1 MPTPPICAPVIQ
13 SCRGWLTTRRAACA
27 PRFRALYQEGVKD
40 LDRVYRRMAL
50 DYGAAMTRTLL
61 AAKPWKQLKEQGQ

>member
-1 MPTPPICAPVIQ
+1 MTRPKHYPRARWYA
-13 SCRGWLTTRRAACA
+13 SRRNRRGRPFSLH
-27 PRFRALYQEGVKD
+27 D

-50 DYGAAMTRTLL
+50 DYGASMTRTLL

>member
-1 MPTPPICAPVIQ
+1 MKRP
-13 SCRGWLTTRRAACA
+13 RGHSRARWFAQRRNRRGR
-27 PRFRALYQEGVKD
+27 PFSLHN

-50 DYGAAMTRTLL
+50 DYGASMTRTLL